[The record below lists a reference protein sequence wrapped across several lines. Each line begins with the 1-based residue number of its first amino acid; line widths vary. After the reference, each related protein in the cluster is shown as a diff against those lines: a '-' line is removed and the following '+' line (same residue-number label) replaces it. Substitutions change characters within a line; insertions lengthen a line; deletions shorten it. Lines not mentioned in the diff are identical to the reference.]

1 VPWSPLGQG
10 YLTGKIT
17 HSMSFDPASDL
28 RAGFPRFTPDA
39 RRANRPVVELLE
51 RVGQRSGATPGQVAL
66 AWLLARKPRIVPIPG
81 TTKMDHME
89 ENIRAREVQLTA
101 GDMKEIEERFAAIQ
115 VQGARSSDE
124 VLAWT
129 DIGAKLG
136 TSSIG
141 GHGMSPLPQE
151 R

>member
-1 VPWSPLGQG
+1 
-10 YLTGKIT
+10 
-17 HSMSFDPASDL
+17 
-28 RAGFPRFTPDA
+28 
-39 RRANRPVVELLE
+39 
-51 RVGQRSGATPGQVAL
+51 
-66 AWLLARKPRIVPIPG
+66 
-81 TTKMDHME
+81 MDHME
-89 ENIRAREVQLTA
+89 ENFRAREIQFTA
-101 GDMKEIEERFAAIQ
+101 GDMKEIEEGFAAIH

-141 GHGMSPLPQE
+141 GHGMSPLPQG